1 MGRFGTAHSFF
12 ASTPKPLKHGGKEE
26 AEEIREFLFSYG
38 CRKLIL
44 VVQDSFDAISQVN
57 DIEIK

>member
-1 MGRFGTAHSFF
+1 METKGPLRGGPLVLQT
-12 ASTPKPLKHGGKEE
+12 LKHGGKEE
-26 AEEIREFLFSYG
+26 AEDLRECLFSYG

-57 DIEIK
+57 NIEIK

>member
-1 MGRFGTAHSFF
+1 
-12 ASTPKPLKHGGKEE
+12 LKHGGKEE
-26 AEEIREFLFSYG
+26 AEDLKGCLFSYG